1 MRPALSLLALCT
13 LAACATPREACLR
26 DAAGDLRTLDR
37 LIAETEANL
46 ARGFAYASEPYTTTG
61 LEFCL
66 GRGAWR
72 DGVNVG
78 FTYCP
83 VAETRYRDRPVAI
96 DPAAERRKLAELRA
110 RRAAEA
116 RAAAARVAACPPA

>member
-1 MRPALSLLALCT
+1 MVRLSALLALCA

-26 DAAGDLRTLDR
+26 AAAGDLRTLDR
-37 LIAETEANL
+37 LIAETEATI
-46 ARGFAYASEPYTTTG
+46 ARGYAYASEPYTTTA

-66 GRGAWR
+66 SRGAYR

-78 FTYCP
+78 LAYCP

-110 RRAAEA
+110 RRAAAA
-116 RAAAARVAACPPA
+116 RAADTRAAACPPA